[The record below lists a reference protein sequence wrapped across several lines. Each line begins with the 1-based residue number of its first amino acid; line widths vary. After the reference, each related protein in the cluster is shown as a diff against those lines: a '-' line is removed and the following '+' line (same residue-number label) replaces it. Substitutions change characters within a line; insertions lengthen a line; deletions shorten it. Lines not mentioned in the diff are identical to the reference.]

1 MKSKAIILLTSV
13 LLFNSCIVKSLQPF
27 YTKTDIS
34 YIESL
39 IGEWTDQKNDTWT
52 VSSVKAEFIRDKKE
66 GVKLSEEDKKAYEAY
81 KDGYIINYTKNEKN
95 AMFIAMPF
103 KIDESYFLD
112 FIPFEFNTE
121 GINKLAANHLIK
133 THSVAKL
140 EFDNSDKISFLWL
153 TEEHVKKL
161 FKENKLRL
169 KHELIGIEEELLL
182 TASSQELSAFLK
194 KYNASSIKDK
204 WKSSDTMSL
213 TKSKP

>member
-1 MKSKAIILLTSV
+1 M
-13 LLFNSCIVKSLQPF
+13 
-27 YTKTDIS
+27 Y
-34 YIESL
+34 
-39 IGEWTDQKNDTWT
+39 
-52 VSSVKAEFIRDKKE
+52 
-66 GVKLSEEDKKAYEAY
+66 
-81 KDGYIINYTKNEKN
+81 
-95 AMFIAMPF
+95 
-103 KIDESYFLD
+103 
-112 FIPFEFNTE
+112 EFNTE
-121 GINKLAANHLIK
+121 DINKLAVNHLIK

-140 EFDNSDKISFLWL
+140 EFDNSDNISFLWL

-213 TKSKP
+213 TKSKS